1 MPVDR
6 HVFRAYDVRGIV
18 NESLDESLVY
28 DIGRAIAT
36 RYPDAPRFILGRDGR
51 LSSPRFA
58 EALSDGLQS
67 AGVRVIDVGEVP
79 TPVLYFAAHE
89 YGEGCGLMITG
100 SHNPPN
106 YNGIKM
112 MIASHTLAGD
122 EVQALYR
129 DVVEGRFRKGQGS
142 YKQLNV
148 LEPYINKVVSD
159 IRITRPVQLVAD
171 CGNGVAGPYVIA
183 LFEAL
188 GCELHCLYCDI
199 DGNFPNHHAN
209 PSDEKNLVDLITKVK
224 TSYSELG
231 IAFDG
236 DGDRLGVVDE
246 LGNIIWP
253 DLQMMAYAQDLLRHQ
268 PGACIVYDVKSSSHL
283 PEVIAK
289 NGGKPQMC
297 RTGHS
302 YVKSMLKQTGAL
314 LAGEMSGHIFFN
326 DRWYGFDDALYTAAR
341 LLEIYTA
348 GEQTCSNM
356 FAVFPQGIATP
367 ELNVNL
373 KDEGDQHTFMDRFLK
388 LACFEGA
395 QLDYT
400 DGVRVDYDDG
410 WGLVRASNTTP
421 CLVVRF
427 EANSD
432 VRLNEIKNI
441 FRKQLLSVEPS
452 LQIPF

>member
-1 MPVDR
+1 MSVDQR
-6 HVFRAYDVRGIV
+6 VFRAYDVRGIV
-18 NESLDESLVY
+18 DESLDESLVY

-36 RYPDAPRFILGRDGR
+36 RYPDASRFMLGRDGR
-51 LSSPRFA
+51 LSSLRFA
-58 EALSDGLQS
+58 TALSDGLQS
-67 AGVRVIDVGEVP
+67 AGVQVTDVGEVP

-100 SHNPPN
+100 SHNPAN

-112 MIASHTLAGD
+112 MVAGHTLAGD
-122 EVQALYR
+122 DVQTLYR
-129 DVVEGRFRKGQGS
+129 DVVKGHFRKGQGS

-188 GCELHCLYCDI
+188 GCKLHCLYCDI

-209 PSDEKNLVDLITKVK
+209 PSDEKNLVDLIAEVK
-224 TSYSELG
+224 TSRSELG

-253 DLQMMAYAQDLLRHQ
+253 DLQMMVYAQDLLRQQ

-283 PEVIAK
+283 PKVIAK
-289 NGGKPQMC
+289 NGGKPQIC

-302 YVKSMLKQTGAL
+302 YIKSTLKQTGAL

-341 LLEIYTA
+341 LLEIYA
-348 GEQTCSNM
+348 ASDQTCSDM
-356 FAVFPQGIATP
+356 FAMFPQGIATP
-367 ELNVNL
+367 ELNVHL
-373 KDEGDQHTFMDRFLK
+373 KDEGDQHTFMDNFLK
-388 LACFEGA
+388 LARFEDA

-400 DGVRVDYDDG
+400 DGVRVDYEDG

-421 CLVVRF
+421 CLVIRF
-427 EANSD
+427 EADND
-432 VRLNEIKNI
+432 ARLNEIKDI
-441 FRKQLLSVEPS
+441 FREQLLSVEPA

>member
-1 MPVDR
+1 MSVDQ

-18 NESLDESLVY
+18 DEGLDESLVY

-36 RYPDAPRFILGRDGR
+36 RYPDASRFVLGRDGR

-67 AGVRVIDVGEVP
+67 AGVRVIDVGAVP

-89 YGEGCGLMITG
+89 YGAGCGLMITG

-106 YNGIKM
+106 YNGLKM
-112 MIASHTLAGD
+112 MVAKHTLAGD
-122 EVQALYR
+122 EVQALYH
-129 DVVEGRFRKGQGS
+129 DVVKRHFKKGQGS
-142 YKQLNV
+142 YEQRDV

-159 IRITRPVQLVAD
+159 IRITRPVRLVAD
-171 CGNGVAGPYVIA
+171 CGNGVAGPYVVA

-209 PSDEKNLVDLITKVK
+209 PSDEKNLVDLIAEVK
-224 TSYSELG
+224 TRHSELG
-231 IAFDG
+231 VAFDG

-253 DLQMMAYAQDLLRHQ
+253 DLQMMAYAQDLLRNR

-289 NGGKPQMC
+289 NGGKPRMC

-302 YVKSMLKQTGAL
+302 YVKSTLKQSGAL

-341 LLEIYTA
+341 LLEIYAA
-348 GEQTCSNM
+348 GDHSCSDM
-356 FAVFPQGIATP
+356 FAVFPQGIGTP
-367 ELNVNL
+367 ELNIYL

-388 LACFEGA
+388 LAFFEDA

-400 DGVRVDYDDG
+400 DGVRVDYEDG

-427 EANSD
+427 EADNAA
-432 VRLNEIKNI
+432 RLNEIKDI
-441 FRKQLLSVEPS
+441 FREQLLSVEPS